1 MTEANFLP
9 TADRERPEGRTT
21 DRQGKGMMFLV
32 QIAMTILIIG
42 RPVGLSCFSCG
53 ILSARR
59 GE

>member
-9 TADRERPEGRTT
+9 TGKDRKEGQRT
-21 DRQGKGMMFLV
+21 GEGMMFLV